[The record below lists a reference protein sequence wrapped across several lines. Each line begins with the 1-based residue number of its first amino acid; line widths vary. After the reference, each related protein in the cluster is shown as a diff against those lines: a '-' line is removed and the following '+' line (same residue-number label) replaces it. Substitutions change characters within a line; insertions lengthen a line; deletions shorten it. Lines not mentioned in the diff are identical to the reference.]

1 MIYCQ
6 KVCSVLAWL
15 EPRREHCIAVLYV
28 IAVAMQVYHD
38 SVIAALVVVLPVGTD
53 MESMDS
59 ESQALAVRYIQKP
72 QDGHADTVAKLS
84 FKPSYVTYNPV
95 TIKNVQGFFKTGEV
109 FKPSLYS
116 CAHSALMLHALLC
129 DNLSSDSQTHAPSA
143 QRALLAG

>member
-1 MIYCQ
+1 M
-6 KVCSVLAWL
+6 
-15 EPRREHCIAVLYV
+15 
-28 IAVAMQVYHD
+28 AVAMQVYHD
-38 SVIAALVVVLPVGTD
+38 SVVAALVVVLPVGTD